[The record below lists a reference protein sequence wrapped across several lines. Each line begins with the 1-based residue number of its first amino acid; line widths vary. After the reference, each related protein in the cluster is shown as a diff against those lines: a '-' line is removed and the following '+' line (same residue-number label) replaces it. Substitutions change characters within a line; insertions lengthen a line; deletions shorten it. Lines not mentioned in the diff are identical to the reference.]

1 MPTEKLDTS
10 FRFPTGADLG
20 RRIQARLSELP
31 PKRPDLSQYFPETVD
46 RRAKIAPTPDILS
59 RKAMLS
65 LLGSWKAELRDGS
78 ERTAIGFA
86 ENFTDAIAPT
96 QDLETP
102 VTRAGLQ
109 TLLHTLAVAGL
120 GRSQVFKRLSALATL
135 NRTGL

>member
-31 PKRPDLSQYFPETVD
+31 QKRPDLSQYFPETVD
-46 RRAKIAPTPDILS
+46 RRAKIALTSDILS
-59 RKAMLS
+59 RKAMMS
-65 LLGSWKAELRDGS
+65 LLGSWKKELLDGS
-78 ERTAIGFA
+78 ERTAICFA
-86 ENFTDAIAPT
+86 ENFADTPEAGDS
-96 QDLETP
+96 ETP
-102 VTRAGLQ
+102 ITRAGLQ

-120 GRSQVFKRLSALATL
+120 GRSQVFKRLSALVTL